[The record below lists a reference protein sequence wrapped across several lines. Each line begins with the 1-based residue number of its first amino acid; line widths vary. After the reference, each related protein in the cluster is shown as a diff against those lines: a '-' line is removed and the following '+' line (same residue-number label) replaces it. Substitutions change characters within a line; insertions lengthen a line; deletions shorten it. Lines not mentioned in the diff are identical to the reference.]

1 MHLLLPKLQD
11 KVLLPI
17 LLCGLFLFHSN
28 TARSQQVIQ
37 VYVHP
42 KTPVVAHPG
51 STLSIYSDIFN
62 TGTLVSHSNSNIVFY
77 GKNWQN
83 SGAARLPDESPTG
96 LDASGGTFTFS
107 GIYQGAQNIT
117 TVNPQ
122 PYNGFPNLNIDN
134 QQHVS
139 LQTGNLYVNNSLNF
153 TSGNLIL
160 NDLDLVL
167 GRLGKGSVTGYSQAG
182 FIVTGSG
189 FTGGSLVRST
199 TGTTQTLVFPVG
211 ATNSSYTPASL
222 TFTGLANNL
231 KLRVADGVFEKPA
244 FPEYVYKTWALGM
257 EYPDATATAAI
268 SLQHNTSD
276 EGLDYFRN
284 RTADAYITRYNKNI
298 VGLYDIIQPS
308 QSLTPGTITD
318 RAPIGNAFVNTRSA
332 ITRLA
337 PVEYFTKSTIKKLI
351 DQNTPS
357 FMPDAI
363 SPNGDG
369 LNDTYKIVKRL
380 PTDVVRLEIY
390 TRNQVLVYQ
399 AFDYLDTFDGTGNIG
414 GFMGRVLPDGIYYYL
429 ISANNA
435 KGVPGYLLIN
445 R

>member
-1 MHLLLPKLQD
+1 MNLTTL
-11 KVLLPI
+11 KVLNKI
-17 LLCGLFLFHSN
+17 FLFALFSGVLCLY
-28 TARSQQVIQ
+28 TLPAQSQQVSQ
-37 VYVHP
+37 VYIFT

-51 STLSIYSDIFN
+51 STLSIYSDIVN
-62 TGTLVSHSNSNIVFY
+62 TGTLISHTNSNIVFY
-77 GKNWQN
+77 AKNWEN
-83 SGAARLPDESPTG
+83 RGASKLPDESPTG
-96 LDASGGTFTFS
+96 LDATGGIFTFS
-107 GIYQGAQNIT
+107 GIYLNAQNIT
-117 TVNPQ
+117 TSNPQ

-134 QQHVS
+134 QQHVT
-139 LQTGNLYVNNSLNF
+139 LQAGNLYVNNNLNF
-153 TSGNLIL
+153 TNGSLIL
-160 NDLDLVL
+160 NNLDLSL
-167 GRLGKGSVTGYSQAG
+167 GRLGKGTVTGYSQNG
-182 FIVTGSG
+182 FVVTGTD
-189 FTGGSLVRST
+189 FTGGSLIRST
-199 TGTTQTLVFPVG
+199 LGTTQTLVFPVG
-211 ATNSSYTPASL
+211 TTTSSYTPASVA
-222 TFTGLANNL
+222 FTGLANNL
-231 KLRVADGVFEKPA
+231 KLRVAEGVFEKPA
-244 FPEYVYKTWALGM
+244 FPEYVYKTWELAM
-257 EYPDATATAAI
+257 EYPDATATAALT
-268 SLQHNTSD
+268 LQHNTSD

-298 VGLYDIIQPS
+298 VGLYDIIPPTPS
-308 QSLTPGTITD
+308 VTPGTITD
-318 RAPIGNAFVNTRSA
+318 RTAIGNAYMNTRTA

-357 FMPDAI
+357 FIPDAI

-369 LNDTYKIVKRL
+369 LNDTYRIVKRL

-399 AFDYLDTFDGTGNIG
+399 AFNYLDSFDGTGNVG